1 MMKPEELNSQFFQ
14 TEAIGHCVVVRFHA
28 GPLNEESNIEEL
40 GRSLFQL
47 IDHHG
52 HHRIA
57 IDLSQSSFITSSV
70 LGKLISLHRRLHRAA
85 GRLVL
90 FGLQD
95 PVESV
100 MRRSNLY
107 DYFQVADCLE
117 TAIAWLD
124 STE

>member
-1 MMKPEELNSQFFQ
+1 MMQGEEFNSQFFQ
-14 TEAIGHCVVVRFHA
+14 TEAIDQCMVLRFRA

-47 IDHHG
+47 IDQHG
-52 HHRIA
+52 YHRIA
-57 IDLSQSSFITSSV
+57 IDLSQTSFITSSV
-70 LGKLISLHRRLHRAA
+70 LGKLISLHRRLQRTS

-90 FGLQD
+90 FALQD

-107 DYFQVADCLE
+107 EYFQVTDCLE
-117 TAIAWLD
+117 TAIACLD

>member
-1 MMKPEELNSQFFQ
+1 MELEGFNSQFFQ
-14 TEAIGHCVVVRFHA
+14 AEAIDHCVVLRFHA

-47 IDHHG
+47 IDQHG
-52 HHRIA
+52 CHRIA
-57 IDLSQSSFITSSV
+57 IDLSETSFITSSV
-70 LGKLISLHRRLHRAA
+70 LGKLISLHRRLHRSS

-90 FGLQD
+90 FGLQA

-107 DYFQVADCLE
+107 EYFRITECLE
-117 TAIAWLD
+117 TGLAWLD

>member
-1 MMKPEELNSQFFQ
+1 MMKAEEFDSQFFQ
-14 TEAIGHCVVVRFHA
+14 TDAIDHCVVGRFHA

-47 IDHHG
+47 IDQHG
-52 HHRIA
+52 YHRIA
-57 IDLSQSSFITSSV
+57 IDLSQTSFITSSV
-70 LGKLISLHRRLHRAA
+70 LGKLISLHRRLHRTS
-85 GRLVL
+85 GQLVL

-100 MRRSNLY
+100 MRYSNLY
-107 DYFQVADCLE
+107 EYFQVTDCLE
-117 TAIAWLD
+117 TAIARLD

>member
-1 MMKPEELNSQFFQ
+1 MMKAEEFNPQFFQ
-14 TEAIGHCVVVRFHA
+14 AEVIGQCVVLRFHA

-47 IDHHG
+47 IDQHG
-52 HHRIA
+52 YHRIA
-57 IDLSQSSFITSSV
+57 IDLSQTSFITSSV
-70 LGKLISLHRRLHRAA
+70 LGKLISLHRRLHRTS

-90 FGLQD
+90 FGLQA

-107 DYFQVADCLE
+107 EYFRITECLE
-117 TAIAWLD
+117 TGLAWLD